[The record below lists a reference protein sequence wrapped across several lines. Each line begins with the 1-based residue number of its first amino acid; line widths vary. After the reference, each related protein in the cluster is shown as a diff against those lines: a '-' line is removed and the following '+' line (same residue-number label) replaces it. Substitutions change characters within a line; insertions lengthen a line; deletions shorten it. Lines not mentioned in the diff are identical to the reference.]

1 VDGAP
6 HRGGML
12 GSESMGAMRS
22 CLNEILPEFQEGGLG
37 GGKNAAE
44 NMLHCMW
51 SLNLDLRSK
60 ILHYIWGLKL
70 DVRSK
75 CSV

>member
-1 VDGAP
+1 VDGVP

-22 CLNEILPEFQEGGLG
+22 CLNEILREFQEGSLG

-44 NMLHCMW
+44 NILLYKW
-51 SLNLDLRSK
+51 SLNLGLRSK
-60 ILHYIWGLKL
+60 TSCTTCGVLTLT
-70 DVRSK
+70 
-75 CSV
+75 